1 MRESPSEPAK
11 YSETLKRVPVVYR
24 PNFADLARKYAL
36 LGCND
41 ARIAELLGVPLSQ
54 LMDWQM
60 AYPELEAFIRDGR
73 ELADAEVATA
83 IYQRACGYSHP
94 AVKFWLAKSK
104 DAEGNETIEVI
115 EKAYVERYPPDVGAA
130 QFWLTNRASQSWQN
144 SSKQTVDGSLELKVT
159 GISALLA
166 LAKTEATQ
174 LKRVA

>member
-1 MRESPSEPAK
+1 MRESPASPP
-11 YSETLKRVPVVYR
+11 KRNEKLTADPVAYR

-41 ARIAELLGVPLSQ
+41 SRIADLLGVSLQ
-54 LMDWQM
+54 RFMEWQI
-60 AYPELEAFIRDGR
+60 AYPELQAFVTDGR
-73 ELADAEVATA
+73 ELADAQVAESL
-83 IYQRACGYSHP
+83 YQRACGYSHP
-94 AVKFWLAKSK
+94 AVKFWISK
-104 DAEGNETIEVI
+104 TKDGDGNESVEII
-115 EKAYVERYPPDVGAA
+115 EKTYVERYPPDVSAA
-130 QFWLTNRASQSWQN
+130 QFWLTNRAAASWQN